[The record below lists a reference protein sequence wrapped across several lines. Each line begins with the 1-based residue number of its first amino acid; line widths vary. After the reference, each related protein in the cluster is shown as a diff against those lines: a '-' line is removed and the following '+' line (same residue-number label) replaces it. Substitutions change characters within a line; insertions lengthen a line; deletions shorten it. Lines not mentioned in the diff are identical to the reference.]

1 MPINYDSFYFQVEDV
16 PIDVDTDDYK
26 VDADEV
32 VCFSGRQHYL
42 SNLYPVS
49 VLLSFYPW
57 KM

>member
-1 MPINYDSFYFQVEDV
+1 M

-32 VCFSGRQHYL
+32 ICFSGRQHFL

-49 VLLSFYPW
+49 VHFSFNALTVFPGSNRV
-57 KM
+57 